1 MPEQEPK
8 AAKAGRFVRT
18 MGLAFQ
24 REFERKAAETAAARA
39 ARPAAPPPPPPAP
52 PPPAVPTTGLFAK
65 TTFGLFV
72 LSLVGLALAALRADT
87 LLPGSGETVARSV
100 VAVVLLIEAYLLC
113 SNWHLANQ
121 RLVQRV
127 LNRVWGPRGAMTRR
141 EKAFSRALRD
151 VVTLIG
157 IVFLAGGVYEIL
169 AATHIGS

>member
-39 ARPAAPPPPPPAP
+39 AMPAAPPPPPP
-52 PPPAVPTTGLFAK
+52 PPAVRTTGLFAK

-72 LSLVGLALAALRADT
+72 VSLVGLAFAALRADT
-87 LLPGSGETVARSV
+87 LFPGSGETAARSV
-100 VAVVLLIEAYLLC
+100 VAVVLLIEGYLLC
-113 SNWHLANQ
+113 SNWRLANQ

-141 EKAFSRALRD
+141 EKAFARVLRD
-151 VVTLIG
+151 VLTLLG
-157 IVFLAGGVYEIL
+157 IAFLAGGVYEIL